1 MNRVL
6 IFPIVCLIACSFI
19 NLTTSLDCYICDSTS
34 GQNCNDKQSATC
46 DPELAQQTVN
56 YMRKYLYVNETI
68 LNTTSST
75 YSCVVEDILRNKGVM
90 QFYYG
95 CSYSIIDLCSFMAV
109 GFSQYQ
115 VCYKCNTNDCNT
127 NFNNSYFN
135 NNGNY
140 SSTYSFTLT
149 ASIILALI
157 AKLFCY

>member
-1 MNRVL
+1 MNKVL
-6 IFPIVCLIACSFI
+6 IFPIVCLIACSWI
-19 NLTTSLDCYICDSTS
+19 GLTTSLDCYVCDSTS
-34 GQNCNDKQSATC
+34 GQNCNDKQSAKC

-56 YMRKYLYVNETI
+56 YARKYLSVNETI

-75 YSCVVEDILRNKGVM
+75 YICVFDTILRNNFM

-95 CSYSIIDLCSFMAV
+95 CSYSTIDICSFTAV
-109 GFSQYQ
+109 GFIRYNF
-115 VCYKCNTNDCNT
+115 CNNCNTSDCNT
-127 NFNNSYFN
+127 NNNGYYT